1 MSNVGEM
8 LAKIQQ
14 NRTDVKP
21 IRPMVEAPI
30 QEIPKWKISKRTC
43 VLYDYRTTDKNH
55 WAGFKDA
62 NGQTVAQHVRR
73 LDPKGFSWVGERPSP
88 MQLFGQHLGS
98 KGVLIICEGEKDALC
113 VRELLSVR
121 ESKSFVVVS
130 IPDGVNSAV
139 KAIKPHLSW
148 VLGFEYTVILFD
160 TDEPGVKGAQQVAE
174 LIGPKARIATG
185 LGGYKDAADAWLAGD
200 KETLK
205 LAIIQAKPHRPDGV
219 VAAIDLMDQ
228 VLHPKV
234 HRGHDF
240 PWKGWND
247 CTEGLKPGEVHML
260 AGGTGIGKSLFSR
273 SIALRLCQTGV
284 RVAYLGYE
292 ESTTTTYERM
302 LSEAMGQAMYRRD
315 EDWRVDHQQEIRDAA
330 KTFAQNLFLID
341 KFGSDDFDVFIANV
355 RHYVLNEQCSVVVLD
370 HFSLLADG
378 IDLRSD
384 QRRAI
389 DKAIKDLKTLAMEL
403 QFTFLVVCHISR
415 NNNNLTPAEEGG
427 EPHIGLLKGSSSL
440 GQIPDY
446 IWMLQRNPNDAE
458 RNNMTHCW
466 LKKNRIKGEVGM
478 KCILEFNINTCQ
490 FTETREGVSAI

>member
-174 LIGPKARIATG
+174 LIAVPRRI
-185 LGGYKDAADAWLAGD
+185 
-200 KETLK
+200 
-205 LAIIQAKPHRPDGV
+205 R
-219 VAAIDLMDQ
+219 
-228 VLHPKV
+228 
-234 HRGHDF
+234 
-240 PWKGWND
+240 
-247 CTEGLKPGEVHML
+247 
-260 AGGTGIGKSLFSR
+260 
-273 SIALRLCQTGV
+273 
-284 RVAYLGYE
+284 
-292 ESTTTTYERM
+292 
-302 LSEAMGQAMYRRD
+302 
-315 EDWRVDHQQEIRDAA
+315 
-330 KTFAQNLFLID
+330 
-341 KFGSDDFDVFIANV
+341 
-355 RHYVLNEQCSVVVLD
+355 
-370 HFSLLADG
+370 
-378 IDLRSD
+378 
-384 QRRAI
+384 
-389 DKAIKDLKTLAMEL
+389 
-403 QFTFLVVCHISR
+403 
-415 NNNNLTPAEEGG
+415 
-427 EPHIGLLKGSSSL
+427 
-440 GQIPDY
+440 
-446 IWMLQRNPNDAE
+446 
-458 RNNMTHCW
+458 
-466 LKKNRIKGEVGM
+466 
-478 KCILEFNINTCQ
+478 
-490 FTETREGVSAI
+490 